1 MVTSLPAT
9 ERAMKGASRSIRF
22 AWHCARSNVGKLC
35 AFFHGVVVFMGEVAV
50 DGEEGRD
57 EPMVLEQDGGRGC
70 LDSVGETGKVA
81 E

>member
-1 MVTSLPAT
+1 
-9 ERAMKGASRSIRF
+9 
-22 AWHCARSNVGKLC
+22 
-35 AFFHGVVVFMGEVAV
+35 MGEVAV